1 MSEPAGAPL
10 SDQPVADAFLRRQMV
25 VTSITGLVALL
36 ALGGASLVVS
46 LTDGGS
52 RGLSLAAVAVA
63 GVVLAGALITVVV
76 HAVRLAGF
84 AFRKEVQ

>member
-1 MSEPAGAPL
+1 MSKRTGPPL
-10 SDQPVADAFLRRQMV
+10 SDQAVADAFLRRQMV
-25 VTSITGLVALL
+25 VTSVAGLAGLVAL
-36 ALGGASLVVS
+36 AGAGLVVS

-52 RGLSLAAVAVA
+52 VGLSIAAVAAAV
-63 GVVLAGALITVVV
+63 VVLTGALITVVV